1 MADKPKPV
9 PAPRRPVEIIEIPPR
24 TWTVWAISIS
34 LFMAFTRILALR
46 NSPLDLLPDE
56 AQYWSWS
63 RHLAFGYFSKPP
75 MIAWLI
81 RGSTAL
87 AGDDEWAVRLAA
99 PLVHAAT
106 AIVVAFL
113 GRALFSARAGFIAA
127 LLYATLPGVVFSSLV
142 ISTDVPLLFFWALAL
157 LAVWQVWTKPDWR
170 WAVILGIALGLGFLS
185 KYAMGYFFLGFTVFA
200 ATSPRDPIKAAWR
213 HMLLALLIAAA
224 VVTPNLLWN
233 AANGWATIGHTAANA
248 SWGQGAGLHLIE
260 GLSFAAAQ
268 FGVFGPV
275 LMAAL
280 IVRLALWRR
289 DRPSAA
295 ERFLLAFT
303 IPVLALMIVQ
313 SGISRAHAN
322 WAAVSYVAA
331 TVLVVGW
338 LERIR
343 QSWPIRLA
351 VVLQLAAFAGF
362 TLLFAGSL
370 HVALPKSVD
379 IFHQMRGWRSL
390 AGLVWKRMGAMP
402 PETSLAADDR
412 EVMAELDYNLRGRSF
427 PLIIATGRG
436 PAGNQFELDDG
447 VNTQNGARVLLI
459 ARYKDRREV
468 LDRFE
473 EHRMTEEWT
482 VGAGVGRRRGYFI
495 YDLAGFK
502 GE

>member
-1 MADKPKPV
+1 MAEKTKTV
-9 PAPRRPVEIIEIPPR
+9 RAARRPVEIIEIPPR

-75 MIAWLI
+75 IIAWLI
-81 RGSTAL
+81 RGTTAV

-106 AIVVAFL
+106 GVVIAFL

-157 LAVWQVWTKPDWR
+157 LAVWQLWTKPDWR
-170 WAVILGIALGLGFLS
+170 WAIILGIALGLGFLS
-185 KYAMGYFFLGFTVFA
+185 KYAMGYFFLGFAVFA
-200 ATSPRDPIKAAWR
+200 ATAPRDPLKAAWR
-213 HMLLALLIAAA
+213 HLLLAVIIAAA
-224 VVTPNLLWN
+224 IGFPNVAWN
-233 AANGWATIGHTAANA
+233 AAHGWATLDHTAANA
-248 SWGQGAGLHLIE
+248 NWGQGAGLHLME

-280 IVRLALWRR
+280 IVRLALLRR
-289 DRPSAA
+289 DRPSVA

-313 SGISRAHAN
+313 SGLSRAHAN

-338 LERIR
+338 LERVH

-351 VVLQLAAFAGF
+351 VVLQLAALAGF

-370 HVALPKSVD
+370 HVALPKNVD
-379 IFHQMRGWRSL
+379 IFHQMRGWHSL
-390 AGLVWKRMGAMP
+390 AGLVWKRIGTMP
-402 PETSLAADDR
+402 PGTSVAADDR
-412 EVMAELDYNLRGRSF
+412 EVMAELDYNLRDRSF
-427 PLIIATGRG
+427 PLVMVTGKG
-436 PAGNQFELDDG
+436 PAGNQFELEDA
-447 VNTQNGARVLLI
+447 VNAQTGARVLLI
-459 ARYKDRREV
+459 ARYKDRGEI
-468 LDRFE
+468 LDRFAQ
-473 EHRMTEEWT
+473 HAMTEQWT
-482 VGAGVGRRRGYFI
+482 VGAGVGRRRSYFI

-502 GE
+502 GD